1 VFRGRP
7 IEVPALFVGGDR
19 DGPTIWGM
27 PSIERFPKTL
37 PRLHRSIILP
47 GCGHWTQQERPAE
60 VNEALLEFL
69 ASVGVRTTEHDG
81 GLSISAADAAGA
93 RYELVGAPA
102 PGDPRG

>member
-1 VFRGRP
+1 MFRGRP

-27 PSIERFPKTL
+27 PLDRALRARRCRE
-37 PRLHRSIILP
+37 LHRSIILP

-69 ASVGVRTTEHDG
+69 AA
-81 GLSISAADAAGA
+81 L
-93 RYELVGAPA
+93 
-102 PGDPRG
+102 